1 MDKQKILHRLALEAL
16 PELSDADFAP
26 ASKEE
31 QEQITSMQEAVSYWK
46 DAWRR
51 FKENKIAMVAL
62 VIIGVLL
69 YLGGGPLSSPY
80 TQPADPRGTRTCS
93 PCFKH

>member
-1 MDKQKILHRLALEAL
+1 MDKQKILHRLGLSAL

-51 FKENKIAMVAL
+51 LKKNKIAMVAL
-62 VIIGVLL
+62 VIIGVLVIFAVVGP
-69 YLGGGPLSSPY
+69 YL
-80 TQPADPRGTRTCS
+80 PADPRGRES
-93 PCFKH
+93 VPLLQASLRHG